1 MPHMSVLPE
10 NLYTAAQV
18 REIERRAMEDAGL
31 AAAMLMQRAGEAAW
45 QQLTLQWPGAAH
57 LLVLCGSG
65 SNAGDGYVLANRALA
80 ERRRVTVLTL
90 GDRLRL
96 PPAASE
102 MRGQFLKAGGS
113 ETAFESRLPA
123 ADVIVDALLG
133 IGLDRPLHGE
143 WLKLVREI
151 NAAKMPVLS
160 IDVPTGLNAD
170 TGSEMGTAVRA
181 DVTVTFLGL
190 KTGLFTGSGP
200 GCSGLL
206 RFDDLAVPRSVYNSL
221 MPRARRLRSAAMRE
235 TALPRRR
242 RDSHKGDFG
251 HVLVVGGDHGMGGAV
266 RLTAEA
272 ALRCG
277 AGLVS
282 VATQGAHVSGMLAS
296 LPEAMVHGIES
307 ADDLRPLLEKASVV
321 AVGPGL
327 GRSDW
332 GRMLLKRVMAFDMPL
347 VVDADALNLL
357 AEAPHKHGRWILTP
371 HPGEAGRLLGTDT
384 ATVQRDRY
392 ACVERI
398 AERFDA
404 VTVLKGAGSLIA
416 SHAEV
421 TCVCTAGNPGMAAPG
436 MGDVLTGVIAA
447 LVGQGLSLP
456 EAARQG
462 VYVHAAAG
470 DLAAR
475 QGERGLMA
483 RDLMEPLRHLVNV

>member
-10 NLYTAAQV
+10 NLYTVAQV
-18 REIERRAMEDAGL
+18 REIERRTVEDARVPV
-31 AAAMLMQRAGEAAW
+31 AKLMERAGEASW
-45 QQLTLQWPGAAH
+45 QQLQLHWPGAERV
-57 LLVLCGSG
+57 LVLCGSG
-65 SNAGDGYVLANRALA
+65 SNAGDGYVLAIRALA
-80 ERRRVTVLTL
+80 EGRKVTLLTL
-90 GDRLRL
+90 GDRLHL
-96 PPAASE
+96 PPTAAE
-102 MRGQFLKAGGS
+102 MRSRFLKAGGS

-133 IGLDRPLHGE
+133 IGLARPLHGE
-143 WLKLVREI
+143 WLKLVREV
-151 NAAKMPVLS
+151 NAGNMPVLS
-160 IDVPTGLNAD
+160 MDIPTGLNAD
-170 TGSEMGTAVRA
+170 TGVVMGDAIRA
-181 DVTVTFLGL
+181 DLTVTFLAL
-190 KTGLFTGSGP
+190 KAGLFTGSGP
-200 GCSGLL
+200 ECTGLL
-206 RFDDLAVPRSVYNSL
+206 RFEDLAAPHNVYGSL

-235 TALPRRR
+235 TALGRRP

-272 ALRCG
+272 ALRSG

-282 VATQGAHVSGMLAS
+282 VATQGAHVSGLLSS
-296 LPEAMVHGIES
+296 LPEALVHGIES
-307 ADDLRPLLEKASVV
+307 AGDLDTLLGKASVV

-327 GRSDW
+327 GRGNW
-332 GRMLLKRVMAFDMPL
+332 GRMLLQRIMAADLPL

-392 ACVERI
+392 ACAERI

-416 SHAEV
+416 SPAEL

-436 MGDVLTGVIAA
+436 MGDVLTGIIAA
-447 LVGQGLSLP
+447 FVGQGLGLS

-483 RDLMEPLRHLVNV
+483 RDLMAPLWHLVNV

>member
-1 MPHMSVLPE
+1 MPHMSALPE

-18 REIERRAMEDAGL
+18 REIERRAVEDARIPVS
-31 AAAMLMQRAGEAAW
+31 ALMQRAGEAAW
-45 QQLTLQWPGAAH
+45 RQLKLQWPGATRI
-57 LLVLCGSG
+57 LVLCGGG
-65 SNAGDGYVLANRALA
+65 SNAGDGYVLANCALTQNHK
-80 ERRRVTVLTL
+80 VTVLTL

-96 PPAASE
+96 PPAAADA
-102 MRGQFLKAGGS
+102 RGSFLKAGGA
-113 ETAFESRLPA
+113 ETAFETRLPA

-143 WLKLVREI
+143 WLKLVREV
-151 NAAKMPVLS
+151 NAGHMPVMSL
-160 IDVPTGLNAD
+160 DVPTGLNAD
-170 TGSEMGTAVRA
+170 TGAEMGAAIRA
-181 DVTVTFLGL
+181 DATVTFLGL
-190 KTGLFTGSGP
+190 KAGLLTGAGP
-200 GCSGLL
+200 ECTGLL
-206 RFDDLAVPRSVYNSL
+206 RFDDLGAPANVYGSL

-235 TALPRRR
+235 TALERRR
-242 RDSHKGDFG
+242 RDAHKGDFG

-266 RLTAEA
+266 RLAAEA
-272 ALRCG
+272 ALRRG

-282 VATQGAHVSGMLAS
+282 VATQGAHVAGMLAG
-296 LPEAMVHGIES
+296 LPEAMVHGIDTA
-307 ADDLRPLLEKASVV
+307 ADLEPLLAKATV
-321 AVGPGL
+321 AAAGPGL
-327 GRSDW
+327 GRGTW
-332 GRMLLKRVMAFDMPL
+332 GRMLLKTILASDLPL
-347 VVDADALNLL
+347 VMDADALNLL

-384 ATVQRDRY
+384 DTVQRERY
-392 ACVERI
+392 TCAERI

-416 SHAEV
+416 AHAEV
-421 TCVCTAGNPGMAAPG
+421 TSVCTAGNPGMAAPG

-447 LVGQGLSLP
+447 FVAQGLALP

>member
-10 NLYTAAQV
+10 NLFTAVQV
-18 REIERRAMEDAGL
+18 RELERRAIEDARIPAGT
-31 AAAMLMQRAGEAAW
+31 LMQRAGEAAW
-45 QQLTLQWPGAAH
+45 QQLKLQWPGAGH
-57 LLVLCGSG
+57 LLILCGTG
-65 SNAGDGYVLANRALA
+65 NNAGDGYVLATRALQ
-80 ERRRVTVLTL
+80 ERLKVTVLTL

-96 PPAASE
+96 PQTASDA
-102 MRGQFLKAGGS
+102 RGTFLKAGGT
-113 ETAFESRLPA
+113 ERGFEGRLPA
-123 ADVIVDALLG
+123 ADVIVDALFG
-133 IGLDRPLHGE
+133 IGLDRPVHGE
-143 WLKLVREI
+143 RLKLIKEV
-151 NAAKMPVLS
+151 NACQMPVLS
-160 IDVPTGLNAD
+160 IDVPSGLNVD
-170 TGSEMGTAVRA
+170 TGMEMGAAIRA
-181 DVTVTFLGL
+181 DVTVTYIALKAGL
-190 KTGLFTGSGP
+190 LTGSGP
-200 GCSGLL
+200 ECTGLL
-206 RFDDLAVPRSVYNSL
+206 RFDNLGVPPNLYGSLA
-221 MPRARRLRSAAMRE
+221 PRARRLRSAAMRE

-242 RDSHKGDFG
+242 RDAHKGDYG
-251 HVLVVGGDHGMGGAV
+251 KLLIVGGDHGMGGAV
-266 RLTAEA
+266 RLAAEA
-272 ALRCG
+272 ALRSG
-277 AGLVS
+277 AGLVT
-282 VATQGAHVSGMLAS
+282 VATQGAHVSGLLS
-296 LPEAMVHGIES
+296 GLPEAMVHGVES

-327 GRSDW
+327 GRGNW
-332 GRMLLKRVMAFDMPL
+332 GRALLKRVMDFDMPL

-416 SHAEV
+416 AHGEA
-421 TCVCTAGNPGMAAPG
+421 TAVCTAGNPGMAAPG

-447 LVGQGLSLP
+447 LVAQGLSLP

-462 VYVHAAAG
+462 VYLHAAAG

-483 RDLMEPLRHLVNV
+483 GDLMDPIRHLVNV

>member
-1 MPHMSVLPE
+1 MSALPE
-10 NLYTAAQV
+10 NLFTVAQV
-18 REIERRAMEDAGL
+18 RELERRAMEDARIP
-31 AAAMLMQRAGEAAW
+31 AATLMQRAGEAAW
-45 QQLTLQWPGAAH
+45 QQLKAQWPGSTH
-57 LLVLCGSG
+57 LLVLCGGG
-65 SNAGDGYVLANRALA
+65 SNAGDGYVLATHALL
-80 ERRRVTVLTL
+80 EKQRVTVLTL
-90 GDRLRL
+90 GDRTHL
-96 PPAASE
+96 PQAASD
-102 MRGQFLKAGGS
+102 MRGIFFKAGGIERS
-113 ETAFESRLPA
+113 FEGRLPA

-133 IGLDRPLHGE
+133 NGLDRSLHGE
-143 WLKLVREI
+143 WLKLVKEV
-151 NAAKMPVLS
+151 NSCGMPVFSL
-160 IDVPTGLNAD
+160 DVPTGLNAD
-170 TGSEMGTAVRA
+170 TGAEMGLAIRA
-181 DVTVTFLGL
+181 DVTITFIAL
-190 KTGLFTGSGP
+190 KAGLFTGAGP
-200 GCSGLL
+200 ECSGLL
-206 RFDDLAVPRSVYNSL
+206 RFDNLQVPPNVYGSL

-251 HVLVVGGDHGMGGAV
+251 RVLIVGGDHGMGGAV
-266 RLTAEA
+266 RLSAEA
-272 ALRCG
+272 ALRSG
-277 AGLVS
+277 AGLVT
-282 VATQGAHVSGMLAS
+282 VATQGAHVTGLLAGV
-296 LPEAMVHGIES
+296 PEALVHGIET
-307 ADDLRPLLEKASVV
+307 ANDLKPLLEQASVV

-327 GRSDW
+327 GKSSW
-332 GRMLLKRVMAFDMPL
+332 GRMLLKGVLESDLPL

-392 ACVERI
+392 SCVERI

-416 SHAEV
+416 AHGEV
-421 TCVCTAGNPGMAAPG
+421 TAVCTAGNPGMAAPG

-483 RDLMEPLRHLVNV
+483 RDLMEPLRNLVNV